1 MCTDIERQSVERHKA
16 MADLPHMKRFKNNMK
31 RRRIKQILEEVPG
44 QCNLY
49 WPLLLVTQKY
59 LAIITFNFHWYIL
72 YSDNEMADRSK
83 NKKKRRR
90 VNEVIRVG

>member
-49 WPLLLVTQKY
+49 
-59 LAIITFNFHWYIL
+59 
-72 YSDNEMADRSK
+72 
-83 NKKKRRR
+83 
-90 VNEVIRVG
+90 